1 MELIVLLFMVVA
13 LIGFII
19 GLSLAGRIADNK
31 IDEMRKEMQL
41 DCEEPNMWIDGV
53 WYTETE
59 LENKFHEM
67 QMEIEEL
74 KKSVDIYRTMANNA
88 MLERNDESEVCD

>member
-1 MELIVLLFMVVA
+1 MIVVIFMIVA

-19 GLSLAGRIADNK
+19 GLSLADRIAQNK

-53 WYTETE
+53 WYTEVE

-67 QMEIEEL
+67 QDEIEEL
-74 KKSVDIYRTMANNA
+74 KKSVDIYKTMANNA
-88 MLERNDESEVCD
+88 MLERNDESEVYD

>member
-1 MELIVLLFMVVA
+1 MELIVLLFMLVA
-13 LIGFII
+13 LIGFLI
-19 GLSLAGRIADNK
+19 GLSLAKRIAENK

-59 LENKFHEM
+59 LENKFHDM
-67 QMEIEEL
+67 QIEIEEL